1 MNIEFQTIAELIY
14 GPVGG
19 GETGKEAGFMNVNEK
34 LCL

>member
-19 GETGKEAGFMNVNEK
+19 GETEKRPSFM
-34 LCL
+34 LI